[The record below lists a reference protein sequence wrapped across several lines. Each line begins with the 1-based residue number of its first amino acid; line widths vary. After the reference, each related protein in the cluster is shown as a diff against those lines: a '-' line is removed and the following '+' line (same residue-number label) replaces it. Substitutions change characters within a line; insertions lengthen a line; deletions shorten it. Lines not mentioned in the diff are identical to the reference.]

1 MCSSLCDTIFP
12 CIYARVRIRDG
23 STSLISSHT
32 SPAHTLHP
40 IHFPSSRSLR
50 HTFAQGFPVQDSG
63 AWVYIQDSRIS
74 FPKRSYQL
82 DNTVSHQICAVKQAW
97 AELVLGLVTTRESS
111 VTLFFFC
118 SPFIP
123 GKCHEIS
130 ECPPER
136 DFGFQI
142 SPMMEEL
149 KGGEN
154 PLLLTPYYGQ
164 GARSRTVLRHFPGCS
179 PGSFFFLGALLVEG
193 KQSSSSS

>member
-111 VTLFFFC
+111 VTLFFL
-118 SPFIP
+118 FIVRP
-123 GKCHEIS
+123 SKNSRNLRMSSCMREIS
-130 ECPPER
+130 
-136 DFGFQI
+136 
-142 SPMMEEL
+142 
-149 KGGEN
+149 
-154 PLLLTPYYGQ
+154 
-164 GARSRTVLRHFPGCS
+164 
-179 PGSFFFLGALLVEG
+179 LGLNIC
-193 KQSSSSS
+193 